1 MRAPSLQGNS
11 NDELQLA
18 LTLSSHIF
26 YQSETIL
33 YFADTFIKVTLA
45 GVPWVSSHLHVERF
59 LRVID
64 P

>member
-1 MRAPSLQGNS
+1 MRAPSLEGNS
-11 NDELQLA
+11 YDELQLA

-33 YFADTFIKVTLA
+33 YFADTFIEVTLA
-45 GVPWVSSHLHVERF
+45 GVPWVSSHLHVELF